1 MKITSEELQL
11 ILANHLKW
19 IDGEAGGARA
29 DLRGAD
35 LRGANLGGANLGGAN
50 LRGADLDDADLRE
63 ANLGGTDLEWANLRG
78 ANLRGANL
86 RRALLSSTDIYAIQN
101 IGTRHDTTF
110 YHVSTD
116 LILCGCFS
124 GTLEEF
130 EAKVKATHSAGS
142 LALAQY
148 IAAIVFFRTIKE
160 AKQNENHNSKADN
173 LAEVKGVGIQE
184 KG

>member
-29 DLRGAD
+29 NLSEANLSEADLSGAD
-35 LRGANLGGANLGGAN
+35 LRGAK
-50 LRGADLDDADLRE
+50 LRG
-63 ANLGGTDLEWANLRG
+63 
-78 ANLRGANL
+78 
-86 RRALLSSTDIYAIQN
+86 ALLSSTDIYAIQN

-160 AKQNENHNSKADN
+160 AEQNENHNSKA
-173 LAEVKGVGIQE
+173 
-184 KG
+184 

>member
-29 DLRGAD
+29 DLSGADLRGADLSGAD
-35 LRGANLGGANLGGAN
+35 LRGANLGGANL
-50 LRGADLDDADLRE
+50 RG
-63 ANLGGTDLEWANLRG
+63 
-78 ANLRGANL
+78 
-86 RRALLSSTDIYAIQN
+86 ALLSSTDIYAIQN

>member
-1 MKITSEELQL
+1 MKITDEELQL
-11 ILANHLKW
+11 ILTAHTKWLNKQGGGERANL
-19 IDGEAGGARA
+19 GGANLGRANLRGA

-35 LRGANLGGANLGGAN
+35 LRG
-50 LRGADLDDADLRE
+50 

-78 ANLRGANL
+78 AYLDDADLRVANLRGANL
-86 RRALLSSTDIYAIQN
+86 GGADLGRANLRGANLGGALLSSTDIYAIQN

-130 EAKVKATHSAGS
+130 ETKVKKTHSAGS
-142 LALAQY
+142 VALARY
-148 IAAIVFFRTIKE
+148 TAAIAFFRAIKE
-160 AKQNENHNSKADN
+160 A
-173 LAEVKGVGIQE
+173 AE
-184 KG
+184 

>member
-29 DLRGAD
+29 DLSGAD
-35 LRGANLGGANLGGAN
+35 LRGADLSGAD
-50 LRGADLDDADLRE
+50 LRGAYLSGADLRG
-63 ANLGGTDLEWANLRG
+63 AKLRG
-78 ANLRGANL
+78 AKLRVADLRG
-86 RRALLSSTDIYAIQN
+86 ALLSSTDIYAIQN

>member
-1 MKITSEELQL
+1 MKITDEELQL
-11 ILANHLKW
+11 ILTAHTKW
-19 IDGEAGGARA
+19 LNKQGGGERA
-29 DLRGAD
+29 DLGGAD
-35 LRGANLGGANLGGAN
+35 LQGASLKDADLSGANLGG
-50 LRGADLDDADLRE
+50 
-63 ANLGGTDLEWANLRG
+63 ANLGGTDLEWANLGG
-78 ANLRGANL
+78 ANLGG
-86 RRALLSSTDIYAIQN
+86 ALLSSTDIYAIQN

-173 LAEVKGVGIQE
+173 LAEAEGVASDAEG
-184 KG
+184 

>member
-29 DLRGAD
+29 DLSGAD
-35 LRGANLGGANLGGAN
+35 LRGADLSGAD
-50 LRGADLDDADLRE
+50 LRGAK
-63 ANLGGTDLEWANLRG
+63 LRG
-78 ANLRGANL
+78 
-86 RRALLSSTDIYAIQN
+86 ALLSSTDIHAIKN
-101 IGTRHDTTF
+101 IGSRGGTTY

-116 LILCGCFS
+116 SVICGCFS

-130 EAKVKATHSAGS
+130 ETKVKKTHSAGS
-142 LALAQY
+142 VALAQY

-160 AKQNENHNSKADN
+160 AKQNENHNSEADN
-173 LAEVKGVGIQE
+173 LAEVKGVASEAEG
-184 KG
+184 

>member
-29 DLRGAD
+29 NLSEADLSGAD
-35 LRGANLGGANLGGAN
+35 LRGANLRGANLSE
-50 LRGADLDDADLRE
+50 ADLSITCLFNADLFDADLR
-63 ANLGGTDLEWANLRG
+63 GANLRG

-86 RRALLSSTDIYAIQN
+86 RGALLSSTDIYAIQN

-160 AKQNENHNSKADN
+160 AEQNENHSSKA
-173 LAEVKGVGIQE
+173 
-184 KG
+184 

>member
-19 IDGEAGGARA
+19 IDGKAGGARA
-29 DLRGAD
+29 DLSEADLSGAD
-35 LRGANLGGANLGGAN
+35 LRGANLS
-50 LRGADLDDADLRE
+50 GADLDD
-63 ANLGGTDLEWANLRG
+63 ANLRG
-78 ANLRGANL
+78 ANLTGADLRGAKL
-86 RRALLSSTDIYAIQN
+86 RGAKLRGALLSSTDIYAIQN

-148 IAAIVFFRTIKE
+148 IAAIVFFRTSE
-160 AKQNENHNSKADN
+160 
-173 LAEVKGVGIQE
+173 LLTT
-184 KG
+184 